1 MNRFVSKLLSPVVLG
16 TLAVLV
22 LSALI
27 WWVGPLIG
35 IGQSHPLDATW
46 VRVLVLALLWL
57 GWIGRLAWR
66 AWRRRRINAAL
77 IQGMSG
83 GASAGDR
90 EAQVLAERFAQA
102 MTRLK
107 GASGRSLLQP
117 GAYLYELPWYVF
129 VGAPGSGKTTALMNA
144 GLQFLLGDGKQGAEL
159 RGVGGTR
166 NCDWWFTREAV
177 LIDTAGRYT
186 LQESDSQVDA
196 QAWDSFLALLKK
208 SRPRQPINGVL
219 LTVNVQDL
227 LQQGAPERAQH
238 AAKLRERLHELQT
251 KLGVRAPVYVLVTK
265 VDLIAGFTENFA
277 DLPKEER
284 DQVWGFTL
292 PWQEGATPDLAGAF
306 DSGYAGLEQRLGER
320 MPERMLATRDPMRR
334 AAVFG
339 FHQEFAA
346 LRGPL
351 REFLSTVFASGGS
364 LQATP
369 PVRGVYFTSGTQEG
383 TPIDRVMGAL
393 GRSFGLTRRASA
405 SLAGQGR
412 SYFLLQLLH
421 DLVFVE
427 RGLGVWNAGA
437 ERRRQVLYWSGVGA
451 LATLSVALLVGWFV
465 SYSRNQSYADDVASG
480 LPKVQQAL
488 AAVPPAPQGDVT
500 VALDALSQAR
510 AAAAPVGF
518 AVEQPP
524 ALATLGLY
532 QGGKLDAGARLG
544 YERALPHALAPRI
557 AARLHERL
565 RSASRDNLENAYEAL
580 KNYLMLYS
588 PGHFDAD
595 GLRAWIGADWDQQ
608 YARSL
613 TAEQRQALDAHL
625 DALLAL
631 GAPPAIAPM
640 DQTLV
645 SSVREMLVAY
655 PLEYRV
661 FSRLKRQSRGSDAPE
676 FSVASAAGPDAAKVF
691 TRASGEPLTR
701 GLPGLYTRDGYRRSF
716 QSSLAL
722 VAGKLASEESW
733 VLGLPADAARQKDA
747 LLGDQLN
754 NRVRRL
760 FLEEYIKVWD
770 KYLADVKLVP
780 LGGLAGSIEAS
791 RLLASPDSP
800 LTKLTRRIAE
810 ETTLVPAPAAAAGGL
825 AGAANALTDKLNQA
839 KADAARL
846 ADGGAAPAAA
856 GGVAVEQMVDDHFAN
871 YRRLVTGSPAPID
884 DTRKLFEELN
894 LQLVA
899 IDAAQKSKAPPP
911 AGGGGGAKLKAAAG
925 QQPELIRGVLETLA
939 DAGERQGRTAERD
952 LLTAELRPIT
962 EFCQRAI
969 ANRYPFAPNS
979 RADVLPEDFGQLFG
993 NGGMLDD
1000 FFQRRL
1006 QPLVDTGTAS
1016 WSYKPLPDGTRPAA
1030 SAALVEFQRAAR
1042 IREVFFR
1049 GGGKSPGF
1057 RVDLRAG
1064 ELADGLKDLSLDI
1077 DGQHTVFTAGGAATT
1092 VAWPSTRVAS
1102 LIKLNTTPPLAAPLV
1117 FEGPWAL
1124 FRLFERFEVQ
1134 PGAQP
1139 EKFSVL
1145 LNLEGRRAR
1154 LDVTAASVFNP
1165 FRLREISQFRC
1176 PGAM

>member
-1 MNRFVSKLLSPVVLG
+1 MNRIVSKLFSPLVLG

-22 LSALI
+22 LSAVL

-35 IGQSHPLDATW
+35 IGASRPLAATW
-46 VRVLVLALLWL
+46 VRVLIVLLLWA
-57 GWIGRLAWR
+57 GWIGRLIWK
-66 AWRRRRINAAL
+66 AWRRKRTNAAL
-77 IQGMSG
+77 IQGMSSG
-83 GASAGDR
+83 TAAGDR
-90 EAQVLAERFAQA
+90 EAQVLAERFAEA

-107 GASGRSLLQP
+107 GATGRSLLQP

-186 LQESDSQVDA
+186 LQESDAKADA
-196 QAWDSFLALLKK
+196 QAWDSFLGLLKK
-208 SRPRQPINGVL
+208 TRPRQPLNGVL

-238 AAKLRERLHELQT
+238 AAKLRERLHELQS
-251 KLGVRAPVYVLVTK
+251 KLGVAAPVYVLVTK
-265 VDLIAGFTENFA
+265 VDLIAGFNENFA
-277 DLPKEER
+277 DLPQEER

-292 PWQEGATPDLAGAF
+292 PWQAGAPADITAAF

-320 MPERMLATRDPMRR
+320 MPERLLATRDPQRR
-334 AAVFG
+334 AAAFG

-351 REFLSTVFASGGS
+351 REFLATVFASGGS

-369 PVRGVYFTSGTQEG
+369 PMRGVYFTSGTQEG

-412 SYFLLQLLH
+412 SYFLRQLLH

-437 ERRRQVLYWSGVGA
+437 ERRRRTLYWSGVAG
-451 LATLSVALLVGWFV
+451 LATLSVALLVGWAV
-465 SYSRNQSYADDVASG
+465 SYTRNLNYAAAVAAG
-480 LPKVQQAL
+480 LPPVQQAL
-488 AAVPPAPQGDVT
+488 AAVPPAPRGDVT
-500 VALDALSQAR
+500 VALAALTATP
-510 AAAAPVGF
+510 AAAAPADFPVDS
-518 AVEQPP
+518 PP
-524 ALATLGLY
+524 LLATLGLY

-565 RSASRDNLENAYEAL
+565 RAASRDNLENAYEAL
-580 KNYLMLYS
+580 KAYLMLYS
-588 PGHFDAD
+588 PAHFDAES
-595 GLRAWIGADWDQQ
+595 LQAWIGSDWDQQ

-613 TAEQRQALDAHL
+613 TPEQRQQLDAHL
-625 DALLAL
+625 EALLAL
-631 GAPPAIAPM
+631 GAPAAIAPM
-640 DQTLV
+640 DQALV

-701 GLPGLYTRDGYRRSF
+701 GIPGLYTRDGYRRSF

-722 VAGKLASEESW
+722 VAGKLAAEESW
-733 VLGLPADAARQKDA
+733 VLGVASDPQRQKDL

-770 KYLADVKLVP
+770 KYLADIKLVP

-810 ETTLVPAPAAAAGGL
+810 ETTLVQVPAAATGPAAAVNAKL
-825 AGAANALTDKLNQA
+825 AQA
-839 KADAARL
+839 KADAAKL
-846 ADGGAAPAAA
+846 ADGGAAPAAG
-856 GGVAVEQMVDDHFAN
+856 GGVAVEQMVDDHFAH
-871 YRRLVTGSPAPID
+871 YRRLVTGSPAPIEE
-884 DTRKLFEELN
+884 TRKLFEELN

-925 QQPELIRGVLETLA
+925 QQPDLIRGVLETLA
-939 DAGERQGRTAERD
+939 DAGERQGRNAERD
-952 LLTAELRPIT
+952 LLTAELRPVT

-969 ANRYPFAPNS
+969 ANRYPFAANS

-1006 QPLVDTGTAS
+1006 QPLVDTGTAT
-1016 WSYKPLPDGTRPAA
+1016 WSYKPLPDGTRPPAP
-1030 SAALVEFQRAAR
+1030 AALAEFQRAAR

-1049 GGGKSPGF
+1049 GGGKAPGF
-1057 RVDLRAG
+1057 RVDIRAG
-1064 ELADGLKDLSLDI
+1064 ELADGLKELSLDI
-1077 DGQHTVFTAGGAATT
+1077 DGQHLVFTPGATAHT

-1102 LIKLNTTPPLAAPLV
+1102 QIKLNTVPALATPLV

-1145 LNLEGRRAR
+1145 LNLEGRKAR

-1165 FRLREISQFRC
+1165 FRLREIAQFRC

>member
-1 MNRFVSKLLSPVVLG
+1 MNRIVSKLLSPVVLG

-22 LSALI
+22 LSALV

-35 IGQSHPLDATW
+35 IGDRRPLDPTW
-46 VRVLVLALLWL
+46 VRVLVLSLLWL
-57 GWIGRLAWR
+57 GWIARIVWK
-66 AWRRRRINAAL
+66 AWRRKRTNAAL

-83 GASAGDR
+83 GAAAGDR
-90 EAQVLAERFAQA
+90 EAQVLAERFAEA

-107 GASGRSLLQP
+107 GASGRSVLQP
-117 GAYLYELPWYVF
+117 GAYLYELPWYMF
-129 VGAPGSGKTTALMNA
+129 IGAPGSGKTTALMNA

-166 NCDWWFTREAV
+166 NCDWWFTSEAV

-186 LQESDSQVDA
+186 LQESDEKVDA
-196 QAWDSFLALLKK
+196 QAWDSFLGLLKK
-208 SRPRQPINGVL
+208 TRPRQPINGVL

-265 VDLIAGFTENFA
+265 VDLIAGFNENFA

-292 PWQEGATPDLAGAF
+292 PWQDGATADVTAAF
-306 DSGYAGLEQRLGER
+306 DTGYGGLEQRLGER
-320 MPERMLATRDPMRR
+320 MPERMLATRDPQRR
-334 AAVFG
+334 AAAFG

-351 REFLSTVFASGGS
+351 REFLATVFASGGS

-437 ERRRQVLYWSGVGA
+437 ERRRQLLYWSGAGA
-451 LATLSVALLVGWFV
+451 LAALSVALLVGWSV
-465 SYSRNQSYADDVASG
+465 SYTRNQNYADDVAVG

-500 VALDALSQAR
+500 VALTALTQAR
-510 AAAAPVGF
+510 AAAAPEGF
-518 AVEQPP
+518 AVDQPP
-524 ALATLGLY
+524 ALATFGLY
-532 QGGKLDAGARLG
+532 QGKKLDAGARLG

-565 RSASRDNLENAYEAL
+565 QAASKDNLENAYEAL
-580 KNYLMLYS
+580 KSYLMLYS
-588 PGHFDAD
+588 PNHFDAD
-595 GLRAWIGADWDQQ
+595 GLRAWIGSDWDQQ

-613 TAEQRQALDAHL
+613 TAEQRQQLDAHL

-631 GAPPAIAPM
+631 GAPPAIAAM
-640 DQTLV
+640 DQSLV

-701 GLPGLYTRDGYRRSF
+701 GIPGLYTRDGYRRSF

-733 VLGLPADAARQKDA
+733 VLGVAADPQRQKDA

-800 LTKLTRRIAE
+800 LTKLTRRVAE
-810 ETTLVPAPAAAAGGL
+810 ETTLVPAPAATTGL
-825 AGAANALTDKLNQA
+825 AGAAAALSDKVNQA

-846 ADGGAAPAAA
+846 SDGGAAPAAA

-939 DAGERQGRTAERD
+939 DAGERQGRNAERD

-1016 WSYKPLPDGTRPAA
+1016 WSYKPLPDGTRPPA

-1049 GGGKSPGF
+1049 SGGKAAGF
-1057 RVDLRAG
+1057 RVDIRPG

-1077 DGQHTVFTAGGAATT
+1077 DGQHTVFTPGGAGTT
-1092 VAWPSTRVAS
+1092 VTWPSARVAS
-1102 LIKLNTTPPLAAPLV
+1102 QIKLNTTPALAAPLV

>member
-22 LSALI
+22 VSALV
-27 WWVGPLIG
+27 WWAGPLIG
-35 IGQSHPLDATW
+35 FGSSHPLDPAW

-57 GWIGRLAWR
+57 GWLGRLGWR
-66 AWRRRRINAAL
+66 AWRRRRTNAAL
-77 IQGMSG
+77 IQGMG
-83 GASAGDR
+83 GAPTAGDR
-90 EAQVLAERFAQA
+90 EAQVLAERFAEA
-102 MTRLK
+102 MARLK
-107 GASGRSLLQP
+107 SASGRSLLQP

-129 VGAPGSGKTTALMNA
+129 VGAPGSGKTTALLNA
-144 GLQFLLGDGKQGAEL
+144 GLQFLLGDGPQGAGAEL

-186 LQESDSQVDA
+186 LQESDAQADA
-196 QAWDSFLALLKK
+196 QAWDSFLALLRK

-238 AAKLRERLHELQT
+238 AAKLRERLHELQA

-265 VDLIAGFTENFA
+265 VDLIAGFNENFA
-277 DLPKEER
+277 DLPKDER

-292 PWQEGATPDLAGAF
+292 PWQDGAAPDLLAGF
-306 DSGYAGLEQRLGER
+306 DAGYTGLEQRLGER
-320 MPERMLATRDPMRR
+320 MPERLLATRDPMRR
-334 AAVFG
+334 AAAFG

-351 REFLSTVFASGGS
+351 REFLATVFASGGQ

-369 PVRGVYFTSGTQEG
+369 PARGVYFTSGTQEG

-393 GRSFGLTRRASA
+393 GRSFGLTRRAA
-405 SLAGQGR
+405 AGLAGRGR

-421 DLVFVE
+421 ELVFAE
-427 RGLGVWNAGA
+427 RGLGVWNAKA
-437 ERRRQVLYWSGVGA
+437 ERRRHLLYWSGVGG
-451 LATLSVALLVGWFV
+451 LATGAVALLAGWAI
-465 SYSRNQSYADDVASG
+465 SYQRNQGYADEVAAR
-480 LPKVQQAL
+480 LPQVQQAL
-488 AAVPPAPQGDVT
+488 AAVPPAPRGDVT
-500 VALDALSQAR
+500 VALGALSQAR
-510 AAAAPVGF
+510 AAAAPSGF
-518 AVEQPP
+518 PVDEPP
-524 ALATLGLY
+524 LLNGLGLY

-544 YERALPHALAPRI
+544 YERALPHAMAPRI
-557 AARLHERL
+557 AARLQERL
-565 RSASRDNLENAYEAL
+565 RAASRDNLENAYEAL
-580 KNYLMLYS
+580 KYYLMLYS
-588 PGHFDAD
+588 PGHFDPD
-595 GLRAWIGADWDQQ
+595 GLRAWIGSDWDQQ

-613 TAEQRQALDAHL
+613 STEQRQALDAHL

-631 GAPPAIAPM
+631 GAPAAIAPM
-640 DQTLV
+640 DQALV
-645 SSVREMLVAY
+645 GSVREMLVAF
-655 PLEYRV
+655 PLEYRI
-661 FSRLKRQSRGSDAPE
+661 FSRLKRQSRGSDQPE

-701 GLPGLYTRDGYRRSF
+701 GIPGLYTREGYKRSF
-716 QSSLAL
+716 QSSLGL
-722 VAGKLASEESW
+722 VASRLASEESW
-733 VLGLPADAARQKDA
+733 VLGLPSDAARQKDL
-747 LLGDQLN
+747 LLGDQLD

-770 KYLADVKLVP
+770 AYLADVKLVR

-791 RLLASPDSP
+791 RLLAAPDSP
-800 LTKLTRRIAE
+800 LTRLTRRIAE
-810 ETTLVPAPAAAAGGL
+810 ETTLVPPPAAAPS
-825 AGAANALTDKLNQA
+825 GAVAAMADKLKQA
-839 KADAARL
+839 KAEAARL
-846 ADGGAAPAAA
+846 ADGGAAPAPT

-884 DTRKLFEELN
+884 DTRRLFEELN
-894 LQLVA
+894 LQLLA

-911 AGGGGGAKLKAAAG
+911 PGGGGAKLKAAAG

-939 DAGERQGRTAERD
+939 DAGERQGRNAERD

-969 ANRYPFAPNS
+969 ANRYPFAANS

-993 NGGMLDD
+993 NGGLLDD

-1006 QPLVDTGTAS
+1006 QPLVDTGTAN
-1016 WSYKPLPDGTRPAA
+1016 WSYRPLPDGTRPAA
-1030 SAALVEFQRAAR
+1030 PAALAEFQRAAR

-1049 GGGKSPGF
+1049 GGGKAPAF
-1057 RVDLRAG
+1057 RIDIRAG
-1064 ELADGLKDLSLDI
+1064 ELSGGLKEIKLDI
-1077 DGQHTVFTAGGAATT
+1077 DGQQLAFGANGAAAT
-1092 VAWPSTRVAS
+1092 VNWPSARVAS
-1102 LIKLNTTPPLAAPLV
+1102 QIKLSTTPPLAAPLV

-1145 LNLEGRRAR
+1145 LNLDGRRAR

-1165 FRLREISQFRC
+1165 FRLREIAQFRC

>member
-90 EAQVLAERFAQA
+90 EAQVLAERFAEA

-238 AAKLRERLHELQT
+238 AAKLRERLHELQS

-292 PWQEGATPDLAGAF
+292 PWHEGATPDLANAF

-701 GLPGLYTRDGYRRSF
+701 GLPGLYT
-716 QSSLAL
+716 
-722 VAGKLASEESW
+722 
-733 VLGLPADAARQKDA
+733 
-747 LLGDQLN
+747 
-754 NRVRRL
+754 
-760 FLEEYIKVWD
+760 
-770 KYLADVKLVP
+770 
-780 LGGLAGSIEAS
+780 
-791 RLLASPDSP
+791 
-800 LTKLTRRIAE
+800 
-810 ETTLVPAPAAAAGGL
+810 
-825 AGAANALTDKLNQA
+825 
-839 KADAARL
+839 
-846 ADGGAAPAAA
+846 
-856 GGVAVEQMVDDHFAN
+856 
-871 YRRLVTGSPAPID
+871 
-884 DTRKLFEELN
+884 
-894 LQLVA
+894 
-899 IDAAQKSKAPPP
+899 
-911 AGGGGGAKLKAAAG
+911 
-925 QQPELIRGVLETLA
+925 
-939 DAGERQGRTAERD
+939 
-952 LLTAELRPIT
+952 
-962 EFCQRAI
+962 
-969 ANRYPFAPNS
+969 
-979 RADVLPEDFGQLFG
+979 
-993 NGGMLDD
+993 
-1000 FFQRRL
+1000 
-1006 QPLVDTGTAS
+1006 
-1016 WSYKPLPDGTRPAA
+1016 
-1030 SAALVEFQRAAR
+1030 
-1042 IREVFFR
+1042 
-1049 GGGKSPGF
+1049 
-1057 RVDLRAG
+1057 
-1064 ELADGLKDLSLDI
+1064 
-1077 DGQHTVFTAGGAATT
+1077 
-1092 VAWPSTRVAS
+1092 
-1102 LIKLNTTPPLAAPLV
+1102 
-1117 FEGPWAL
+1117 
-1124 FRLFERFEVQ
+1124 
-1134 PGAQP
+1134 
-1139 EKFSVL
+1139 
-1145 LNLEGRRAR
+1145 
-1154 LDVTAASVFNP
+1154 
-1165 FRLREISQFRC
+1165 
-1176 PGAM
+1176 